1 MFRLDQRRP
10 LNFHPRQPPYCESVM
25 NSVADVNSVAQPP
38 MQKQGKGLLVFPS
51 LMIGIFFLIP
61 FLMIIAVSFAHQLP
75 EGYHEQ
81 AFELKNYARFFRS
94 TYIDIA
100 IFSMFASAFVAVV
113 CVIIGFPF
121 TYFVTRLKRRHQV
134 FWLVYI
140 LAQLSLSEVLI
151 AFSWQVLLSRTAGIG
166 NMLHWLGIVE
176 KSFSLYPS
184 LGGVL
189 VALVYLVLPFS
200 FLLLYP
206 TISRLDSE
214 VTEASRTL
222 GASPLK
228 TFFLVVLPI
237 LRGPII
243 TTGITMFV
251 FTLGAILVPQV
262 LGRPSHWTLSVHIT
276 DQAIFQSNLPFA
288 SALAIYLLI
297 FSMSLVFFTTWL
309 NRRSG
314 PK

>member
-1 MFRLDQRRP
+1 MFRLGQRQRS
-10 LNFHPRQPPYCESVM
+10 NFHPRQLPCCESLM
-25 NSVADVNSVAQPP
+25 NSVANVDSVAQSPV
-38 MQKQGKGLLVFPS
+38 QKQGKGLLVFPS

-94 TYIDIA
+94 TYVDIA
-100 IFSMFASAFVAVV
+100 IFSMLASAFVAVV

-251 FTLGAILVPQV
+251 FTLGAILIPQV

-314 PK
+314 AK